1 MSHTSPTG
9 SSAATA
15 DQIPSPLPSGG
26 GLLSALNLP
35 RGKDGWLS
43 VLRTNGLLIFFALLI
58 LVFSLIKPEF
68 ASMANLRNILQSAS
82 VMGILAVGQTLVVLT
97 GGFDLGVA
105 RMAAASGMVVLLAA
119 TGGPLAAVVGTAAL
133 ACTVGLV
140 NGLLVAKGKVAPFVV
155 TLGMY
160 TILGSVTLLVHNG
173 ESINDTT
180 NWLRGLTSFSLFT
193 LSGST
198 YWFFGVAIIFQLILS
213 HTRYGRSL
221 YAVGGNHE
229 AARLAGIR
237 ADRIVVSAYVLCA
250 LLAGLAGILLTSR
263 LHMASPVAL
272 PGVELDAMA
281 AVIIGGTRMSGGFGS
296 IWRTVVGVLVLYS
309 LTSGLVLLGVAAYW
323 QGILKGAVIIV
334 AVFVDVIFNRKRH

>member
-1 MSHTSPTG
+1 MSQTNPSGP
-9 SSAATA
+9 SVATA
-15 DQIPSPLPSGG
+15 DEVLSPIDRNGG
-26 GLLSALNLP
+26 FLSALNLP
-35 RGKDGWLS
+35 RGRDGWLS
-43 VLRTNGLLIFFALLI
+43 VLRANGLLIFFALLI
-58 LVFSLIKPEF
+58 VVFSLIKPEF

-105 RMAAASGMVVLLAA
+105 RMAAACGMVALLAA
-119 TGGPLAAVVGTAAL
+119 SGGPLVAVAGAAAL
-133 ACTVGLV
+133 ACAVGLV

-160 TILGSVTLLVHNG
+160 TILGSVTLLVNNG
-173 ESINDTT
+173 ESLNDTT
-180 NWLRGLTSFSLFT
+180 DWLRGLTSFSLFT

-198 YWFFGVAIIFQLILS
+198 YWFFGVAILFQLILS

-237 ADRIVVSAYVLCA
+237 SDRIVVSAYVLCA

-323 QGILKGAVIIV
+323 QGILKGAVIII
-334 AVFVDVIFNRKRH
+334 AVFVDVVFNRKRR

>member
-15 DQIPSPLPSGG
+15 DTIPSALPSGG
-26 GLLSALNLP
+26 FLSALNLP

-105 RMAAASGMVVLLAA
+105 RMAAAAGMVALLAA
-119 TGGPLAAVVGTAAL
+119 TGGPLVAVVGTAAL
-133 ACTVGLV
+133 ACAVGLV

-160 TILGSVTLLVHNG
+160 TILGSVTLLVNNG

-198 YWFFGVAIIFQLILS
+198 YWFFGVAILFQLILS

-250 LLAGLAGILLTSR
+250 LLSGLAGMLLTSR

>member
-1 MSHTSPTG
+1 MSQTNPAG
-9 SSAATA
+9 SSAPPA
-15 DQIPSPLPSGG
+15 DQVLPPPHRAG

-35 RGKDGWLS
+35 RGREGWLGL
-43 VLRTNGLLIFFALLI
+43 LRANGLIIFFALLI
-58 LVFSLIKPEF
+58 VVFSLIKPEF

-105 RMAAASGMVVLLAA
+105 RMAATAGMIVLLAA
-119 TGGPLAAVVGTAAL
+119 SGGPLVAVVATAAL
-133 ACTVGLV
+133 ACLVGLV

-160 TILGSVTLLVHNG
+160 TILGSVTLLVNNG
-173 ESINDTT
+173 GSINDTT
-180 NWLRGLTSFSLFT
+180 TWLRGLTSFSLFT

-198 YWFFGVAIIFQLILS
+198 YWFFGVAILFQLILS

-237 ADRIVVSAYVLCA
+237 ADRVVVSAYVLCA

-334 AVFVDVIFNRKRH
+334 AVFVDVIFNRKRR